1 MIVHKL
7 KNVLQNKPV
16 VFFIISYSIRSVKKL
31 KNIFEEVHFLVS
43 CLLELSNFAKMNPF
57 ISFLTIG
64 VERLVFFSSRTLAEQ
79 NLSYREYFL
88 LAAPYTFK

>member
-31 KNIFEEVHFLVS
+31 KNIFEEVHFLVKLFVGAFQF
-43 CLLELSNFAKMNPF
+43 C
-57 ISFLTIG
+57 
-64 VERLVFFSSRTLAEQ
+64 
-79 NLSYREYFL
+79 
-88 LAAPYTFK
+88 